1 MQEVYTADAALA
13 ADTAPYAARLAV
25 VGNPIAHS
33 RSPQM
38 QLAALRAAG
47 IPGTYVRVL
56 AEREG
61 NAFERTLPALQ
72 RMGFCGLNVT
82 VPFKYRAY
90 AAADC
95 SGDPLASLCGSCNT
109 LAWRNGCWVGW
120 NTDGPGF
127 ARAIREFCERELSE
141 LRVVLMGACG
151 GAGSA
156 LACECALAGCKHLTL
171 VNRPKSALQELEK
184 KLSPY
189 APVQAVAVGEDDARR
204 AAVQQADLVVNATSL
219 GLNEGDELPLPAEW
233 LTPCQWVYDIVTHP
247 TPFQAEARSQGCQAA
262 DGSAMLLWQG
272 AYAFE
277 KWFGALPDTAAMR
290 AALESQPGT
299 AGDFKSHP

>member
-1 MQEVYTADAALA
+1 MQQVYTADAALA

-61 NAFERTLPALQ
+61 DAFERTLPALQ

-82 VPFKYRAY
+82 VPFKYRAC

-171 VNRPKSALQELEK
+171 VNRPKPALQELER
-184 KLSPY
+184 KLSPH

-233 LTPCQWVYDIVTHP
+233 LTPRQAVYDIVTHP
-247 TPFQAEARSQGCQAA
+247 TPLQAVARERGCQAA
-262 DGSAMLLWQG
+262 DGRAMLLWQG

-277 KWFGALPDTAAMR
+277 KWFGSMPDTAAMR
-290 AALESQPGT
+290 AALDQ
-299 AGDFKSHP
+299 A

>member
-13 ADTAPYAARLAV
+13 ADTASYAARLAV

-61 NAFERTLPALQ
+61 NDFERTLSSMQ

-95 SGDPLASLCGSCNT
+95 SGDPLATLCGSCNT
-109 LAWRNGCWVGW
+109 LAWRNRWVGW

-127 ARAIREFCERELSE
+127 ARAIREWCGSELSE
-141 LRVVLMGACG
+141 LRIVLMGACG

-156 LACECALAGCKHLTL
+156 LACQCALAGCRQLTL
-171 VNRPKSALQELEK
+171 VNRPKPALQELER
-184 KLSPY
+184 KLSPH

-219 GLNEGDELPLPAEW
+219 GLNEGDELPLPADW
-233 LTPCQWVYDIVTHP
+233 LTPRQWVYDIVTHP
-247 TPFQAEARSQGCQAA
+247 TPLQAAARERGCQAA
-262 DGSAMLLWQG
+262 DGRAMLLWQG
-272 AYAFE
+272 AFAFE
-277 KWFGALPDTAAMR
+277 KWFGSLPDTAAMR
-290 AALESQPGT
+290 AALENC
-299 AGDFKSHP
+299 

>member
-47 IPGTYVRVL
+47 IPGTYVRVR

-61 NAFERTLPALQ
+61 NDFESTLSTLQ

-82 VPFKYRAY
+82 VPFKYRAF

-95 SGDPLASLCGSCNT
+95 SGDPLVSLCGSCNT
-109 LAWRNGCWVGW
+109 LAWRNRWVGW

-127 ARAIREFCERELSE
+127 ARAIREWCGSELSE
-141 LRVVLMGACG
+141 LRIVLLGACG

-156 LACECALAGCKHLTL
+156 LACQCALAGCKHLTL
-171 VNRPKSALQELEK
+171 VNRPKPALQELEK
-184 KLSPY
+184 KLSPH

-219 GLNEGDELPLPAEW
+219 GLNEGDELPLPADW
-233 LTPCQWVYDIVTHP
+233 LTPRQWVYDIVTHP
-247 TPFQAEARSQGCQAA
+247 TPLQAAARERGCQAA
-262 DGSAMLLWQG
+262 DGRAMLLWQG
-272 AYAFE
+272 AFAFE
-277 KWFGALPDTAAMR
+277 KWFGSLPDTAAMR
-290 AALESQPGT
+290 TALENC
-299 AGDFKSHP
+299 

>member
-1 MQEVYTADAALA
+1 MQQVYTADAALA

-61 NAFERTLPALQ
+61 DAFERTLPALQ
-72 RMGFCGLNVT
+72 RMGFCGLDVT
-82 VPFKYRAY
+82 VPFKYRAF

-171 VNRPKSALQELEK
+171 VNRPKPALQELER
-184 KLSPY
+184 KLSPH
-189 APVQAVAVGEDDARR
+189 APVQAVPVGEDDARR

-233 LTPCQWVYDIVTHP
+233 LTPRQAVYDIVTHP
-247 TPFQAEARSQGCQAA
+247 TPLQAAARERGCQAA
-262 DGSAMLLWQG
+262 DGRAMLLWQG

-277 KWFGALPDTAAMR
+277 KWFGTMPDTAAMR
-290 AALESQPGT
+290 AALEQ
-299 AGDFKSHP
+299 A

>member
-1 MQEVYTADAALA
+1 MQQVYTADAALA

-61 NAFERTLPALQ
+61 DAFERTLSALQ

-171 VNRPKSALQELEK
+171 VNRPKPALQELER
-184 KLSPY
+184 KLSPH

-233 LTPCQWVYDIVTHP
+233 LTPRQAVYDIVTHP
-247 TPFQAEARSQGCQAA
+247 TPLQAAARERGCQAA
-262 DGSAMLLWQG
+262 DGRAMLLWQG

-277 KWFGALPDTAAMR
+277 KWFGSMPDTAAMR
-290 AALESQPGT
+290 AALVQ
-299 AGDFKSHP
+299 A

>member
-1 MQEVYTADAALA
+1 MQQVYTADAALA

-61 NAFERTLPALQ
+61 DALERTLSSLQ

-82 VPFKYRAY
+82 VPFKYRAF

-95 SGDPLASLCGSCNT
+95 SGDPLATLCGSCNT

-127 ARAIREFCERELSE
+127 ARAIREFCGRELAE
-141 LRVVLMGACG
+141 LRVVLLGACG

-156 LACECALAGCKHLTL
+156 LACQCALAGCKHLTL
-171 VNRPKSALQELEK
+171 VNRPKPALQALER

-189 APVQAVAVGEDDARR
+189 AAVQAVAVGEDDARR

-219 GLNEGDELPLPAEW
+219 GLNAGDELPLPAEW
-233 LTPCQWVYDIVTHP
+233 LTPRQWVYDIVTHP
-247 TPFQAEARSQGCQAA
+247 TPLQAAARERGCRAA
-262 DGSAMLLWQG
+262 DGRAMLLWQG

-277 KWFGALPDTAAMR
+277 KWFGSLPDTAAMR
-290 AALESQPGT
+290 AALENRNT
-299 AGDFKSHP
+299 T

>member
-1 MQEVYTADAALA
+1 MQQVYTADAALA

-61 NAFERTLPALQ
+61 DAFERTLPALQ

-82 VPFKYRAY
+82 VPFKYRAF

-171 VNRPKSALQELEK
+171 VNRPKPALQELER
-184 KLSPY
+184 KLSPF

-233 LTPCQWVYDIVTHP
+233 LTPRQAVYDIVTHP
-247 TPFQAEARSQGCQAA
+247 TPLQAAARERGCQAA
-262 DGSAMLLWQG
+262 DGRAMLLWQG

-277 KWFGALPDTAAMR
+277 KWFGSMPDTAAMR
-290 AALESQPGT
+290 AALDQ
-299 AGDFKSHP
+299 A

>member
-1 MQEVYTADAALA
+1 MQGVYTADAALA

-61 NAFERTLPALQ
+61 DAFERTLSSLQ

-82 VPFKYRAY
+82 VPFKRRAF

-127 ARAIREFCERELSE
+127 ARAISEWCGQELSE
-141 LRVVLMGACG
+141 LRIVLMGACG

-156 LACECALAGCKHLTL
+156 LACQCALAGCKHLTL
-171 VNRPKSALQELEK
+171 VNRPKPALQELEQ

-189 APVQAVAVGEDDARR
+189 AAVQAVAVGEDDARR

-233 LTPCQWVYDIVTHP
+233 LTPRQWVYDIVTHP
-247 TPFQAEARSQGCQAA
+247 TPFQAAARERGCQAV

-277 KWFGALPDTAAMR
+277 KWFGSLPDTAAMQK
-290 AALESQPGT
+290 ALE
-299 AGDFKSHP
+299 A

>member
-38 QLAALRAAG
+38 QLAALRSAG
-47 IPGTYVRVL
+47 IPGTYVRVR

-61 NAFERTLPALQ
+61 NDFERTLSTLQ

-82 VPFKYRAY
+82 VPFKYRAF

-95 SGDPLASLCGSCNT
+95 SGDPLATLCGSCNT
-109 LAWRNGCWVGW
+109 LAWRNRWVGW

-127 ARAIREFCERELSE
+127 ARAIRAWCGSELSE
-141 LRVVLMGACG
+141 LRIVLLGACG

-156 LACECALAGCKHLTL
+156 LASQCALAGCKHLTL
-171 VNRPKSALQELEK
+171 VNRPKPALQELGK
-184 KLSPY
+184 KLSPH

-219 GLNEGDELPLPAEW
+219 GLNEGDELPLPADW
-233 LTPCQWVYDIVTHP
+233 LTPRQWVYDIVTHP
-247 TPFQAEARSQGCQAA
+247 TPLQAAARERGCQAA
-262 DGSAMLLWQG
+262 DGRAMLLWQG
-272 AYAFE
+272 AFAFE
-277 KWFGALPDTAAMR
+277 KWFGSLPDTAAMR
-290 AALESQPGT
+290 TALENC
-299 AGDFKSHP
+299 

>member
-1 MQEVYTADAALA
+1 MQQVYTADAALA

-61 NAFERTLPALQ
+61 DAFERTLPALQ

-82 VPFKYRAY
+82 VPFKYRAF

-171 VNRPKSALQELEK
+171 VNRPKPALQELER

-233 LTPCQWVYDIVTHP
+233 LTPRQAVYDIVTHP
-247 TPFQAEARSQGCQAA
+247 TPLQAAARERGCQAA
-262 DGSAMLLWQG
+262 DGRAMLLWQG

-277 KWFGALPDTAAMR
+277 KWFGSMPDTAAMR
-290 AALESQPGT
+290 AALDQ
-299 AGDFKSHP
+299 A

>member
-1 MQEVYTADAALA
+1 MQQVYTADAALA

-61 NAFERTLPALQ
+61 DAFERTLPALQ

-82 VPFKYRAY
+82 VPFKYRAF

-109 LAWRNGCWVGW
+109 LAWRNGCWAGW

-171 VNRPKSALQELEK
+171 VNRPKPALQELER
-184 KLSPY
+184 KLSPH

-233 LTPCQWVYDIVTHP
+233 LTPRQAVYDIVTHP
-247 TPFQAEARSQGCQAA
+247 TPLQAVARERGCQAA
-262 DGSAMLLWQG
+262 DGRAMLLWQG

-277 KWFGALPDTAAMR
+277 KWFGSMPDTAAMR
-290 AALESQPGT
+290 AALDQ
-299 AGDFKSHP
+299 A

>member
-1 MQEVYTADAALA
+1 MQQVYTADAALA

-61 NAFERTLPALQ
+61 DAFERTLPALQ

-82 VPFKYRAY
+82 VPFKYRAF

-171 VNRPKSALQELEK
+171 VNRPKPALQELER
-184 KLSPY
+184 KLSPH

-233 LTPCQWVYDIVTHP
+233 LTPRQAVYDIVTHP
-247 TPFQAEARSQGCQAA
+247 TPLQAAARERGCQAA
-262 DGSAMLLWQG
+262 DGRAMLLWQG

-277 KWFGALPDTAAMR
+277 KWFGSMPDTAAMR
-290 AALESQPGT
+290 AALDQ
-299 AGDFKSHP
+299 A

>member
-13 ADTAPYAARLAV
+13 ADTASYAARLAV

-61 NAFERTLPALQ
+61 NDFESTLSTLQ

-82 VPFKYRAY
+82 VPFKYRAF

-109 LAWRNGCWVGW
+109 LAWRNRWVGW

-127 ARAIREFCERELSE
+127 AHAIREWCGSELSE
-141 LRVVLMGACG
+141 LRIVLLGACG

-156 LACECALAGCKHLTL
+156 LACQCALAGCKHLTL
-171 VNRPKSALQELEK
+171 VNRPKPALQELEK
-184 KLSPY
+184 KLSPH
-189 APVQAVAVGEDDARR
+189 APVQAVSVGEDDARR

-219 GLNEGDELPLPAEW
+219 GLNEGDELPLPADW
-233 LTPCQWVYDIVTHP
+233 LTPRQWVYDIVTHP
-247 TPFQAEARSQGCQAA
+247 TPLQAAARERGCQAA
-262 DGSAMLLWQG
+262 DGRAMLLWQG
-272 AYAFE
+272 AFAFE
-277 KWFGALPDTAAMR
+277 KWFGSLPDTAAMR
-290 AALESQPGT
+290 TALENC
-299 AGDFKSHP
+299 

>member
-13 ADTAPYAARLAV
+13 ADTAPYAARLGV

-61 NAFERTLPALQ
+61 DAFERTIAALQ

-109 LAWRNGCWVGW
+109 LAWRNQWVGW

-127 ARAIREFCERELSE
+127 ARAIREWCGQELSE
-141 LRVVLMGACG
+141 LRIVLLGACG

-171 VNRPKSALQELEK
+171 VNRPKPALQELEQ

-219 GLNEGDELPLPAEW
+219 GLNEGDELPLPADW
-233 LTPCQWVYDIVTHP
+233 LTPRQWVYDIVTHH
-247 TPFQAEARSQGCQAA
+247 TPFQAAARERGCQAA

-277 KWFGALPDTAAMR
+277 KWFGTMPDTGAMR
-290 AALESQPGT
+290 AALEDCQRADDTDG
-299 AGDFKSHP
+299 H

>member
-61 NAFERTLPALQ
+61 DAFERTLPALQ

-82 VPFKYRAY
+82 VPFKYRAF

-171 VNRPKSALQELEK
+171 VNRPKPALQELER
-184 KLSPY
+184 KLSPH

-233 LTPCQWVYDIVTHP
+233 LTPRQAVYDIVTHP
-247 TPFQAEARSQGCQAA
+247 TPLQAAARERGCQAA
-262 DGSAMLLWQG
+262 DGRAMLLWQG

-277 KWFGALPDTAAMR
+277 KWFGSMPDTAAMR
-290 AALESQPGT
+290 AALDQ
-299 AGDFKSHP
+299 A

>member
-61 NAFERTLPALQ
+61 DAFERTLPALQ

-82 VPFKYRAY
+82 VPFKYRAF

-127 ARAIREFCERELSE
+127 ARAISEWCGQELSE
-141 LRVVLMGACG
+141 LRIVLLGACG

-156 LACECALAGCKHLTL
+156 LACQCALAGCRHLTL
-171 VNRPKSALQELEK
+171 VNRPKPALQELEQ
-184 KLSPY
+184 KLSPF

-219 GLNEGDELPLPAEW
+219 GLNEGDELPLPADW
-233 LTPCQWVYDIVTHP
+233 LTPRQWVYDIVTHP
-247 TPFQAEARSQGCQAA
+247 TPFQAAARERGCQAA

-277 KWFGALPDTAAMR
+277 KWFGSLPDTAAMR
-290 AALESQPGT
+290 KALE
-299 AGDFKSHP
+299 A

>member
-13 ADTAPYAARLAV
+13 ADTASYAARLAV

-61 NAFERTLPALQ
+61 NDFERTLSSLQ

-95 SGDPLASLCGSCNT
+95 SGDPLATLCGSCNT
-109 LAWRNGCWVGW
+109 LAWRNRWVGW

-127 ARAIREFCERELSE
+127 ARAIREWCGSELSE
-141 LRVVLMGACG
+141 LRIVLMGACG

-156 LACECALAGCKHLTL
+156 LACQCALAGCRQLTL
-171 VNRPKSALQELEK
+171 VNRPKPALQELER
-184 KLSPY
+184 KLSPH
-189 APVQAVAVGEDDARR
+189 APVLAVAVGEDDARR

-219 GLNEGDELPLPAEW
+219 GLNEGDELPLPADW
-233 LTPCQWVYDIVTHP
+233 LTPRQWVYDIVTHP
-247 TPFQAEARSQGCQAA
+247 TPLQAAARERGCQAA
-262 DGSAMLLWQG
+262 DGRAMLLWQG
-272 AYAFE
+272 AFAFE
-277 KWFGALPDTAAMR
+277 KWFGSLPDTAAMR
-290 AALESQPGT
+290 TALENC
-299 AGDFKSHP
+299 

>member
-13 ADTAPYAARLAV
+13 ADTASYAARLAV

-61 NAFERTLPALQ
+61 NDFERTLSSLQ

-95 SGDPLASLCGSCNT
+95 SGDPLATLCGSCNT
-109 LAWRNGCWVGW
+109 LAWRNRWVGW

-127 ARAIREFCERELSE
+127 ARAIREWCGSELSE
-141 LRVVLMGACG
+141 LRIVLMGACG

-156 LACECALAGCKHLTL
+156 LACQCALAGCRQLTL
-171 VNRPKSALQELEK
+171 VNRPKPALQELER
-184 KLSPY
+184 KLSPH

-219 GLNEGDELPLPAEW
+219 GLNEGDELPLPADW
-233 LTPCQWVYDIVTHP
+233 LTPRQWVYDIVTHP
-247 TPFQAEARSQGCQAA
+247 TPLQAAARERGCQAA
-262 DGSAMLLWQG
+262 DGRAMLLWQG
-272 AYAFE
+272 AFAFE
-277 KWFGALPDTAAMR
+277 KWFGSLPNTAAMR
-290 AALESQPGT
+290 AALENC
-299 AGDFKSHP
+299 

>member
-13 ADTAPYAARLAV
+13 ADTASYAARLAV

-61 NAFERTLPALQ
+61 NDFERTLSSLQ
-72 RMGFCGLNVT
+72 RMGFYGLNVT

-95 SGDPLASLCGSCNT
+95 SGDPLATLCGSCNT
-109 LAWRNGCWVGW
+109 LAWRNRWVGW

-127 ARAIREFCERELSE
+127 ARAIREWCGSELSE
-141 LRVVLMGACG
+141 LRIVLMGACG

-156 LACECALAGCKHLTL
+156 LACQCALAGCRQLTL
-171 VNRPKSALQELEK
+171 VNRPKPALQELER
-184 KLSPY
+184 KLSPH

-219 GLNEGDELPLPAEW
+219 GLNEGDELPLPADW
-233 LTPCQWVYDIVTHP
+233 LTPSQWVYDIVTHP
-247 TPFQAEARSQGCQAA
+247 TPLQAAARERGCQAA
-262 DGSAMLLWQG
+262 DGRAMLLWQG
-272 AYAFE
+272 AFAFE
-277 KWFGALPDTAAMR
+277 KWFGSLPDTAAMR
-290 AALESQPGT
+290 AALENC
-299 AGDFKSHP
+299 

>member
-1 MQEVYTADAALA
+1 MQQVYTADAALA

-82 VPFKYRAY
+82 VPFKYRAF

-171 VNRPKSALQELEK
+171 VNRPKPALQELER
-184 KLSPY
+184 KLSPH

-233 LTPCQWVYDIVTHP
+233 LTPRQAVYDIVTHP
-247 TPFQAEARSQGCQAA
+247 TPLQAAARERGCQAA
-262 DGSAMLLWQG
+262 DGRAMLLWQG

-277 KWFGALPDTAAMR
+277 KWFGSMPDTAAMR
-290 AALESQPGT
+290 AALEQ
-299 AGDFKSHP
+299 A

>member
-13 ADTAPYAARLAV
+13 ADTAPYAARLGV

-61 NAFERTLPALQ
+61 DDFERTLSSLQ
-72 RMGFCGLNVT
+72 RMGFCGLNIT
-82 VPFKYRAY
+82 VPFKYRAC

-95 SGDPLASLCGSCNT
+95 SGDTLAALCGSCNT
-109 LAWRNGCWVGW
+109 LAWRNRWLGW

-127 ARAIREFCERELSE
+127 ARAIREFCGRELAE
-141 LRVVLMGACG
+141 LRIVLMGACG

-156 LACECALAGCKHLTL
+156 LACQCALSGCRHLTL
-171 VNRPKSALQELEK
+171 VNRPKPALQALEQ

-189 APVQAVAVGEDDARR
+189 AAVQAVAVGEDDARR

-219 GLNEGDELPLPAEW
+219 GLLPGDELPLPAEW
-233 LTPCQWVYDIVTHP
+233 LSPHQAVYDIVPHP
-247 TPFQAEARSQGCQAA
+247 TPLQAAAAERGCRAA
-262 DGSAMLLWQG
+262 DGTAMLLWQG

-277 KWFGALPDTAAMR
+277 KWFGSMPDTEAMR
-290 AALESQPGT
+290 AALL
-299 AGDFKSHP
+299 A

>member
-13 ADTAPYAARLAV
+13 ADTASYAARLAV

-61 NAFERTLPALQ
+61 NDFERTLSSLQ

-95 SGDPLASLCGSCNT
+95 SGDPLATLCGSCNT
-109 LAWRNGCWVGW
+109 LAWRNRWVGW

-127 ARAIREFCERELSE
+127 ARAIREWCGSELSE
-141 LRVVLMGACG
+141 LRIVLMGACG

-156 LACECALAGCKHLTL
+156 LACQCALAGCRQLTL
-171 VNRPKSALQELEK
+171 VNRPKPALQELER
-184 KLSPY
+184 KLSPH

-204 AAVQQADLVVNATSL
+204 AAVEQADLVVNATSL
-219 GLNEGDELPLPAEW
+219 GLNEGDELPLPADW
-233 LTPCQWVYDIVTHP
+233 LTPRQWVYDIVTHP
-247 TPFQAEARSQGCQAA
+247 TPLQAAARERGCQAA
-262 DGSAMLLWQG
+262 DGRAMLLWQG
-272 AYAFE
+272 AFAFE
-277 KWFGALPDTAAMR
+277 KWFGSLPDTAAMR
-290 AALESQPGT
+290 AALENC
-299 AGDFKSHP
+299 

>member
-1 MQEVYTADAALA
+1 MQGVYTADAALA

-61 NAFERTLPALQ
+61 DAFERTLPALQ

-82 VPFKYRAY
+82 VPFKRRAF

-127 ARAIREFCERELSE
+127 ARAISEWCGRELSE
-141 LRVVLMGACG
+141 LRVVLLGACG

-156 LACECALAGCKHLTL
+156 LACQCALAGCKHLTL
-171 VNRPKSALQELEK
+171 VNRPKPALQELEQ

-189 APVQAVAVGEDDARR
+189 AAVQAVAVGEDDARR

-233 LTPCQWVYDIVTHP
+233 LTPRQWVYDIVTHP
-247 TPFQAEARSQGCQAA
+247 TPLQAAARERGCQAA
-262 DGSAMLLWQG
+262 DGRAMLLWQG
-272 AYAFE
+272 AFAFE
-277 KWFGALPDTAAMR
+277 KWFGSLPDTAAMR
-290 AALESQPGT
+290 TALENC
-299 AGDFKSHP
+299 

>member
-13 ADTAPYAARLAV
+13 ADTASYAARLAV

-61 NAFERTLPALQ
+61 NDFERTLSSLQ

-95 SGDPLASLCGSCNT
+95 SGDPLATLCGSCNT
-109 LAWRNGCWVGW
+109 LAWRNRWVGW

-127 ARAIREFCERELSE
+127 ARAIREWCGSELSE
-141 LRVVLMGACG
+141 LRIVLMGACG

-156 LACECALAGCKHLTL
+156 LACQCALAGCRQLTL
-171 VNRPKSALQELEK
+171 VNRPKPALQELER
-184 KLSPY
+184 KLSPH
-189 APVQAVAVGEDDARR
+189 APVLAVAVGEDDARR

-219 GLNEGDELPLPAEW
+219 GLNEGDELPLPADW
-233 LTPCQWVYDIVTHP
+233 LTPRQWVYDIVTHP
-247 TPFQAEARSQGCQAA
+247 TPLQAAARERGCQAA
-262 DGSAMLLWQG
+262 DGRAMLLWQG
-272 AYAFE
+272 AFAFE
-277 KWFGALPDTAAMR
+277 KWFGSLPDTAAMR
-290 AALESQPGT
+290 AALENC
-299 AGDFKSHP
+299 

>member
-1 MQEVYTADAALA
+1 MQQVYTADAALA

-61 NAFERTLPALQ
+61 DAFERTLPALQ

-82 VPFKYRAY
+82 VPFKYRAF

-171 VNRPKSALQELEK
+171 VNRPKPALQELER
-184 KLSPY
+184 KLSPF

-233 LTPCQWVYDIVTHP
+233 LTPRQAVYDIVTHP
-247 TPFQAEARSQGCQAA
+247 TPLQAVARERGCQAA
-262 DGSAMLLWQG
+262 DGRAMLLWQG

-277 KWFGALPDTAAMR
+277 KWFGSMPDTAAMR
-290 AALESQPGT
+290 AALDQ
-299 AGDFKSHP
+299 A

>member
-13 ADTAPYAARLAV
+13 ADTASYAARLAV

-61 NAFERTLPALQ
+61 NDFERTLSSLQ

-95 SGDPLASLCGSCNT
+95 SGDPLATLCGSCNT
-109 LAWRNGCWVGW
+109 LAWRNRWVGW

-127 ARAIREFCERELSE
+127 ARAIREWCGSELSE
-141 LRVVLMGACG
+141 LRIVLMGACG

-156 LACECALAGCKHLTL
+156 LACQCALAGCRQLTL
-171 VNRPKSALQELEK
+171 VNRPKPALQELER
-184 KLSPY
+184 KLSPH

-219 GLNEGDELPLPAEW
+219 GLNEGDELPLPADW
-233 LTPCQWVYDIVTHP
+233 LTPRQWVYDIVTHP
-247 TPFQAEARSQGCQAA
+247 TPLQAAARERGCQAA
-262 DGSAMLLWQG
+262 DGRAMLLWQG
-272 AYAFE
+272 AFAFE
-277 KWFGALPDTAAMR
+277 KWFGSLPDTAAMR
-290 AALESQPGT
+290 AALENC
-299 AGDFKSHP
+299 

>member
-13 ADTAPYAARLAV
+13 ADTASYAARLAV

-61 NAFERTLPALQ
+61 NDFERTLSSLQ

-95 SGDPLASLCGSCNT
+95 SGDPLATLCGSCNT
-109 LAWRNGCWVGW
+109 LAWRNRWVGW

-127 ARAIREFCERELSE
+127 ARAIREWCGSELSE
-141 LRVVLMGACG
+141 LRIVLMGACG

-156 LACECALAGCKHLTL
+156 LACQCALAGCRQLTL
-171 VNRPKSALQELEK
+171 VNRPKPALQELERN
-184 KLSPY
+184 LSPH

-219 GLNEGDELPLPAEW
+219 GLNEGDELPLPADW
-233 LTPCQWVYDIVTHP
+233 LTPRQWVYDIVTHP
-247 TPFQAEARSQGCQAA
+247 TPLQAAARERGCQAA
-262 DGSAMLLWQG
+262 DGRAMLLWQG
-272 AYAFE
+272 AFAFE
-277 KWFGALPDTAAMR
+277 KWFGSLPDTAAMR
-290 AALESQPGT
+290 AALENC
-299 AGDFKSHP
+299 

>member
-47 IPGTYVRVL
+47 IPGTYVRVQ

-61 NAFERTLPALQ
+61 NDFESTLSTLQ

-82 VPFKYRAY
+82 VPFKYRAF

-109 LAWRNGCWVGW
+109 LAWRNRWVGW

-127 ARAIREFCERELSE
+127 ARAIREWFGSELSE
-141 LRVVLMGACG
+141 LRIVLLGACG

-156 LACECALAGCKHLTL
+156 LACQCALAGCRHLTL
-171 VNRPKSALQELEK
+171 VNRPKPALQELEK
-184 KLSPY
+184 KLSPH

-219 GLNEGDELPLPAEW
+219 GLNEGDELPLPADW
-233 LTPCQWVYDIVTHP
+233 LTPRQWVYDIVTHP
-247 TPFQAEARSQGCQAA
+247 TPLQAAARERGCQAA
-262 DGSAMLLWQG
+262 DGRAMLLWQG
-272 AYAFE
+272 AFAFE
-277 KWFGALPDTAAMR
+277 KWFGSLPDTAAMR
-290 AALESQPGT
+290 TALENC
-299 AGDFKSHP
+299 

>member
-13 ADTAPYAARLAV
+13 ADTASYAARLAV

-61 NAFERTLPALQ
+61 NDFERTLSTLQ

-95 SGDPLASLCGSCNT
+95 SGDPLATLCGSCNT
-109 LAWRNGCWVGW
+109 LAWRNRWVGW

-127 ARAIREFCERELSE
+127 ARAIREWCGSELSE
-141 LRVVLMGACG
+141 LRIVLMGACG

-156 LACECALAGCKHLTL
+156 LACQCALAGCRQLTL
-171 VNRPKSALQELEK
+171 VNRPKPALQELER
-184 KLSPY
+184 KLSPH

-219 GLNEGDELPLPAEW
+219 GLNEGDELPLPADW
-233 LTPCQWVYDIVTHP
+233 LTPRQWVYDIVTHP
-247 TPFQAEARSQGCQAA
+247 TPLQAAARERGCQAA
-262 DGSAMLLWQG
+262 DGRAMLLWQG
-272 AYAFE
+272 AFAFE
-277 KWFGALPDTAAMR
+277 KWFGSLPDTAAMR
-290 AALESQPGT
+290 AALENC
-299 AGDFKSHP
+299 

>member
-56 AEREG
+56 ADTAEG
-61 NAFERTLPALQ
+61 GFESTIAALQ

-82 VPFKYRAY
+82 VPFKYRAF

-127 ARAIREFCERELSE
+127 ARAISEWCGQELSE
-141 LRVVLMGACG
+141 LRIVLMGACG

-156 LACECALAGCKHLTL
+156 LACQCALAGCRHLTL
-171 VNRPKSALQELEK
+171 VNRPKPALQELEQ
-184 KLSPY
+184 KLSPF

-233 LTPCQWVYDIVTHP
+233 LTPRQWVYDIVTHP
-247 TPFQAEARSQGCQAA
+247 TPFQAAARERGCQAA

-277 KWFGALPDTAAMR
+277 KWFGSLPDTAAMR
-290 AALESQPGT
+290 KALE
-299 AGDFKSHP
+299 A

>member
-1 MQEVYTADAALA
+1 MQQVYTADAALA

-61 NAFERTLPALQ
+61 DAFERTLSSLQ

-82 VPFKYRAY
+82 VPFKRRAF

-127 ARAIREFCERELSE
+127 ARAISEWCGQELSE
-141 LRVVLMGACG
+141 LRIVLLGACG

-156 LACECALAGCKHLTL
+156 LACQCALAGCKHLTL
-171 VNRPKSALQELEK
+171 VNRPKPALQELEQ

-189 APVQAVAVGEDDARR
+189 AAVQAVAVGEDDARR

-219 GLNEGDELPLPAEW
+219 GLNEGDELPLPADW
-233 LTPCQWVYDIVTHP
+233 LTPRQWVYDIVPHP
-247 TPFQAEARSQGCQAA
+247 TPFQAAARERGCQAA

-277 KWFGALPDTAAMR
+277 KWFGSLPDTAAMQR
-290 AALESQPGT
+290 ALE
-299 AGDFKSHP
+299 A

>member
-61 NAFERTLPALQ
+61 NDFESTLSTLQ

-82 VPFKYRAY
+82 VPFKYRAFT
-90 AAADC
+90 AADC

-127 ARAIREFCERELSE
+127 ARAIREFCERELAE

-171 VNRPKSALQELEK
+171 VNRPKPALQELER
-184 KLSPY
+184 KLSPH

-233 LTPCQWVYDIVTHP
+233 LTPRQAVYDIVTHP
-247 TPFQAEARSQGCQAA
+247 TPLQAAARERGCQAA
-262 DGSAMLLWQG
+262 DGRAMLLWQG

-277 KWFGALPDTAAMR
+277 KWFGSMPDTAAMR
-290 AALESQPGT
+290 AALEQ
-299 AGDFKSHP
+299 A

>member
-13 ADTAPYAARLAV
+13 ADTASYAARLAV

-61 NAFERTLPALQ
+61 NDFERTLSSLQ

-95 SGDPLASLCGSCNT
+95 SGDPLATLCGSCNT
-109 LAWRNGCWVGW
+109 LAWRNRWVGW

-127 ARAIREFCERELSE
+127 ARAIREWCGSELSE
-141 LRVVLMGACG
+141 LRIVLMGACG

-156 LACECALAGCKHLTL
+156 LACQCALAGCRQLTL
-171 VNRPKSALQELEK
+171 VNRPKPALQELER
-184 KLSPY
+184 KLSPH

-219 GLNEGDELPLPAEW
+219 GLNEGDELPLPADW
-233 LTPCQWVYDIVTHP
+233 LTPHQWVYDIVTHP
-247 TPFQAEARSQGCQAA
+247 TPLQAAARERGCQAA
-262 DGSAMLLWQG
+262 DGRAMLLWQG
-272 AYAFE
+272 AFAFE
-277 KWFGALPDTAAMR
+277 KWFGSLPDTAAMR
-290 AALESQPGT
+290 AALENC
-299 AGDFKSHP
+299 

>member
-1 MQEVYTADAALA
+1 MQQVYTADAALA

-61 NAFERTLPALQ
+61 DAFERTLPALQ

-82 VPFKYRAY
+82 VPFKRRAF

-141 LRVVLMGACG
+141 LRIVLLGACG

-156 LACECALAGCKHLTL
+156 LACQCALAGCKHLTL
-171 VNRPKSALQELEK
+171 VNRPKPALQELEQ

-189 APVQAVAVGEDDARR
+189 AAVQAVAVGEDDARR

-219 GLNEGDELPLPAEW
+219 GLNEGDELPLPADW
-233 LTPCQWVYDIVTHP
+233 LTPRQWVYDIVTHP
-247 TPFQAEARSQGCQAA
+247 TPFQAAARERGCQAA
-262 DGSAMLLWQG
+262 DGRAMLLWQG

-277 KWFGALPDTAAMR
+277 KWFGSLPDTAVMQR
-290 AALESQPGT
+290 ALE
-299 AGDFKSHP
+299 A

>member
-13 ADTAPYAARLAV
+13 ADTASYAARLAV

-61 NAFERTLPALQ
+61 NDFERTLSSLQ

-95 SGDPLASLCGSCNT
+95 SGDPLATLCGSCNT
-109 LAWRNGCWVGW
+109 LVWRNRWVGW

-127 ARAIREFCERELSE
+127 ARAIREWCGSELSE
-141 LRVVLMGACG
+141 LRIVLMGACG

-156 LACECALAGCKHLTL
+156 LACQCALAGCRQLTL
-171 VNRPKSALQELEK
+171 VNRPKPALQELER
-184 KLSPY
+184 KLSPH

-219 GLNEGDELPLPAEW
+219 GLNEGDELPLPADW
-233 LTPCQWVYDIVTHP
+233 LTPRQWVYDIVTHP
-247 TPFQAEARSQGCQAA
+247 TPLQAAARERGCQAA
-262 DGSAMLLWQG
+262 DGRAMLLWQG
-272 AYAFE
+272 AFAFE
-277 KWFGALPDTAAMR
+277 KWFGSLPDTAAMR
-290 AALESQPGT
+290 AALENC
-299 AGDFKSHP
+299 

>member
-1 MQEVYTADAALA
+1 MIPREVQEVYTADATLA

-47 IPGTYVRVL
+47 IPGTYVRVQADT
-56 AEREG
+56 AEG
-61 NAFERTLPALQ
+61 GFERTIAALQ

-82 VPFKYRAY
+82 VPFKRRAF

-109 LAWRNGCWVGW
+109 LAWRNGWVGW

-127 ARAIREFCERELSE
+127 ARAIREWCGQELSE
-141 LRVVLMGACG
+141 MRIVLLGACG

-156 LACECALAGCKHLTL
+156 LACQCALAGCKHLTL
-171 VNRPKSALQELEK
+171 VNRPKPALQELEI
-184 KLSPY
+184 KLSPH
-189 APVQAVAVGEDDARR
+189 AAVQAVAVGEDDARR
-204 AAVQQADLVVNATSL
+204 TAVQQADLVVNATSL

-233 LTPCQWVYDIVTHP
+233 LTPRQWVYDIVTHP
-247 TPFQAEARSQGCQAA
+247 TPFQAAARSRGCQAA

-277 KWFGALPDTAAMR
+277 KWFGTLPDTAAMQK
-290 AALESQPGT
+290 ALE
-299 AGDFKSHP
+299 A